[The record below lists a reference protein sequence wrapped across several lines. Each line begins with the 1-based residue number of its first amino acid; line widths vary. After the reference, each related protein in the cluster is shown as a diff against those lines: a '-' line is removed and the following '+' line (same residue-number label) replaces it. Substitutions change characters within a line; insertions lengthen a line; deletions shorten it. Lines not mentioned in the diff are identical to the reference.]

1 MPAFRGFLV
10 ALSAAFVIV
19 GVASLNAR
27 AGDPPTNANG
37 QAATG
42 KSTTDKSTTDK
53 NGADKTNVGKTGADK
68 STNGKSPATSQV
80 GKSAAAKKTNVRP
93 PAPLSAEREA
103 AALAFGRA
111 HHPEL
116 AALIDKLH
124 RDNRRDY
131 DRAIRELSQA
141 CERLTR
147 LKKQSAEQ
155 YELSLAAWK
164 LDSRAQLLAAR
175 LTISQTPALEAELK
189 QVLADRADV
198 RLKEFKFEQARLED
212 RLTKVKAS
220 IQALESDKNGLV
232 EKDLL
237 RIKRSIASRRRPAK
251 PANKSAIASKAP
263 VTEPPRP
270 PAIPTTAA
278 SVAPPAD
285 ASATSRSNKQQ

>member
-1 MPAFRGFLV
+1 MPAFRGLC

-19 GVASLNAR
+19 GVACRNVR

-37 QAATG
+37 QATAG
-42 KSTTDKSTTDK
+42 KSTTDK
-53 NGADKTNVGKTGADK
+53 NGADKTKADK
-68 STNGKSPATSQV
+68 STNAKSPATSPA
-80 GKSAAAKKTNVRP
+80 GKSAAAKKPNVRP
-93 PAPLSAEREA
+93 AAPLSAEREA
-103 AALAFGRA
+103 AALAFARA

-220 IQALESDKNGLV
+220 IQALETDKNALV

-237 RIKRSIASRRRPAK
+237 RIKRSIASRRHPTK

-263 VTEPPRP
+263 
-270 PAIPTTAA
+270 
-278 SVAPPAD
+278 
-285 ASATSRSNKQQ
+285 

>member
-1 MPAFRGFLV
+1 MPACRRLCA
-10 ALSAAFVIV
+10 AL
-19 GVASLNAR
+19 VASLFVDAACLSVL
-27 AGDPPTNANG
+27 AGDPPTNAVTNANG
-37 QAATG
+37 QATVNKSTGDKATGDKATKTPAG
-42 KSTTDKSTTDK
+42 KST
-53 NGADKTNVGKTGADK
+53 
-68 STNGKSPATSQV
+68 P
-80 GKSAAAKKTNVRP
+80 GKSAAAKKPNARP
-93 PAPLSAEREA
+93 LPPLSPEREA
-103 AALAFGRA
+103 AALAFARA

-175 LTISQTPALEAELK
+175 LTISQTPGLEAELK
-189 QVLADRADV
+189 QVLAERADV
-198 RLKEFKFEQARLED
+198 RLKEYKFEQARLQD
-212 RLTKVKAS
+212 RLTKLKAS
-220 IQALESDKNGLV
+220 IQALETDKQGLV

-237 RIKRSIASRRRPAK
+237 RIKRSIASRRHPSK
-251 PANKSAIASKAP
+251 PANKSAIALKAP

-270 PAIPTTAA
+270 PAIPNTAA

-285 ASATSRSNKQQ
+285 ASATSRNKQQ

>member
-1 MPAFRGFLV
+1 MPAFRGLCT
-10 ALSAAFVIV
+10 AL
-19 GVASLNAR
+19 VASLFVGAACLSVL

-37 QAATG
+37 QAAT
-42 KSTTDKSTTDK
+42 DKSTGDKDHATKTSDKKGDNANTDK
-53 NGADKTNVGKTGADK
+53 A
-68 STNGKSPATSQV
+68 KSPAGKTTAA
-80 GKSAAAKKTNVRP
+80 KSAAAKKPNVRP
-93 PAPLSAEREA
+93 LAPLSAEREA
-103 AALAFGRA
+103 AALAFARA

-116 AALIDKLH
+116 AALIDKLR

-147 LKKQSAEQ
+147 LKKQSAAQ

-164 LDSRAQLLAAR
+164 LDSRAQLLAAH

-198 RLKEFKFEQARLED
+198 RLKEYKFEQARLQD

-220 IQALESDKNGLV
+220 IQALETDKNGLV

-237 RIKRSIASRRRPAK
+237 RIKRSIASRRHPAR

-285 ASATSRSNKQQ
+285 ASATSRSNNKQQ

>member
-1 MPAFRGFLV
+1 MPAFRGLGA
-10 ALSAAFVIV
+10 ALFASLFAVFFISAACVNV
-19 GVASLNAR
+19 R
-27 AGDPPTNANG
+27 AGDPPANANG

-42 KSTTDKSTTDK
+42 KSTIGKSTIDK
-53 NGADKTNVGKTGADK
+53 NGADKTKADKSNADK
-68 STNGKSPATSQV
+68 STNA
-80 GKSAAAKKTNVRP
+80 KSAAAKKPNVRP

-103 AALAFGRA
+103 AALAFARA

-116 AALIDKLH
+116 AALIDKLR

-285 ASATSRSNKQQ
+285 ASATSRNNKQQ